1 MHCQQGVYT
10 KNPGRP
16 NIDPFLIDGIL
27 YFKRNPNAGQ
37 IYRLKRLQA
46 SLHLSNSIAVAHEID
61 FRLRFLINGH
71 NCIPITLSV
80 EQTQNVT
87 IEEIGLFIH
96 NTDDAIPNINES
108 NLLNDN
114 TYMDAN
120 LPPIPT
126 DPNIPINTSRANVS
140 QNCSA
145 EAHSSKPPD
154 DSCGLF
160 SSSDSDSSE
169 DEADRRVSIRGPP
182 NVLPFPETPRVTLKP
197 VHNIYDPILR
207 KDDLPPKIKQ
217 APPKK
222 SQPLQ
227 ETRMHI
233 EKAIDLGLL

>member
-1 MHCQQGVYT
+1 MKNVHYCDEKFSNLSIDQLLSYRGDTPFDQQVVMYIDQQGVYT
-10 KNPGRP
+10 KNQGVP
-16 NIDPFLIDGIL
+16 ISIHFLLMASCIL
-27 YFKRNPNAGQ
+27 KRNPNGGQ

-46 SLHLSNSIAVAHEID
+46 SLHLSNSIAVVHEID

-126 DPNIPINTSRANVS
+126 DPNIPINTSRANMS
-140 QNCSA
+140 QNC
-145 EAHSSKPPD
+145 
-154 DSCGLF
+154 
-160 SSSDSDSSE
+160 
-169 DEADRRVSIRGPP
+169 
-182 NVLPFPETPRVTLKP
+182 
-197 VHNIYDPILR
+197 
-207 KDDLPPKIKQ
+207 
-217 APPKK
+217 
-222 SQPLQ
+222 
-227 ETRMHI
+227 
-233 EKAIDLGLL
+233 

>member
-1 MHCQQGVYT
+1 MIDGKGVKNVHYCDDQFSNLSIDQLLSYRDDTPFNQQVVMCIDQHGVYT

-96 NTDDAIPNINES
+96 NTDDAIPNINKS

-126 DPNIPINTSRANVS
+126 DPNIPINTSRANMS
-140 QNCSA
+140 QNC
-145 EAHSSKPPD
+145 
-154 DSCGLF
+154 
-160 SSSDSDSSE
+160 
-169 DEADRRVSIRGPP
+169 
-182 NVLPFPETPRVTLKP
+182 
-197 VHNIYDPILR
+197 
-207 KDDLPPKIKQ
+207 
-217 APPKK
+217 
-222 SQPLQ
+222 
-227 ETRMHI
+227 
-233 EKAIDLGLL
+233 